1 MDSPIAK
8 VAPFLKWAG
17 GKRWLVGKYGFVF
30 PESFDRYF
38 EPFLGGGAV
47 FFYLS
52 PDRAMLSDINDEL
65 INCYKSLRSDWQPV
79 YKKLKIHQKKHSDD
93 YYYRVRGV
101 NCRSDSSSAAR
112 MLYLNRTCFNGLYRV
127 NLKGKFNVPKGTKSL
142 VLLPNESF
150 DDISNRL
157 SQSEISC
164 RGFEESIREADE
176 NDFIYSDPPY
186 TVRHNL
192 NNFIKYNE
200 SLFSW
205 SDQVALADSLRTAS
219 LRGVKILASNAD
231 HESIREIYSDFGI
244 WNIYRVSRK
253 SNLASAVEHR
263 GDTTE
268 LLISNYKIK
277 GLEQS
282 KRTEV
287 LQLASSTKSFV
298 SLRSSNTNHF

>member
-1 MDSPIAK
+1 MSSNGMK

-30 PESFDRYF
+30 PKSFDRYF

-52 PDRAMLSDINDEL
+52 PERAILSDINDEL
-65 INCYKSLRSDWQPV
+65 VNCYRSLRNNWESI
-79 YKKLKIHQKKHSDD
+79 YKKLKIHQRKHSDD
-93 YYYRVRGV
+93 YYYRVREV
-101 NCRSDSSSAAR
+101 TCRSDSSSAAR

-127 NLKGKFNVPKGTKSL
+127 NLKGKFNVPRGTKNL

-150 DDISNRL
+150 ENISNRL
-157 SQSEISC
+157 SQCEISC
-164 RGFEESIREADE
+164 CSFEKTIREANE
-176 NDFIYSDPPY
+176 NDFIFSDPPY
-186 TVRHNL
+186 TVKHNL

-205 SDQVALADSLRTAS
+205 ADQVRLAGSLSAAS

-231 HESIREIYSDFGI
+231 HESVREIYSNSRI

-253 SNLASAVEHR
+253 SSLASAVKHR
-263 GDTTE
+263 GNTTE
-268 LLISNYKIK
+268 LLISNYKIENFK
-277 GLEQS
+277 QVEGA
-282 KRTEV
+282 EV
-287 LQLASSTKSFV
+287 LQVVHHNLI
-298 SLRSSNTNHF
+298 